1 MFYRKLIKIWTING
15 YFVCALC
22 ICCIDSFVLFTL
34 YVKHTHTY
42 TMHLWL
48 YLLCRWFYLPDT
60 FFNFSYFQF
69 VVASSLVRFS
79 FSFLLS
85 SLHLF
90 IHSSWLFIRY
100 ISLVGFS
107 YVFFVFFFIL
117 FLSHVKIHRIA
128 LLHCMSM
135 SISYSLLV
143 CSFSFTILSVKIF
156 AMKILLLLSVA
167 MCVYVLMH
175 KTKFMM
181 TSLL

>member
-1 MFYRKLIKIWTING
+1 M
-15 YFVCALC
+15 
-22 ICCIDSFVLFTL
+22 DTL
-34 YVKHTHTY
+34 YVHCVSVVLIVLFYSLFMLSNKHTHTY

-69 VVASSLVRFS
+69 VVASSLLRFS

-85 SLHLF
+85 SLRLF

-107 YVFFVFFFIL
+107 YVFFFFFFFFIL

-143 CSFSFTILSVKIF
+143 CSFSFTILSVKIVRW
-156 AMKILLLLSVA
+156 KYCCCYQLL
-167 MCVYVLMH
+167 CVYM
-175 KTKFMM
+175 F
-181 TSLL
+181 